1 MADIAP
7 GFLTD
12 TVMGA
17 FELIKKRLQAK
28 GRSVAVEQSHHEATI
43 ISVHQGRL
51 ELRYTVRVKT
61 GPQGSYPVVET
72 SFVDQLTGKEVKTQP
87 EVLGSAAEM
96 SSVADVTQQDI
107 VGSFF
112 NHYRPVNEKGYL

>member
-1 MADIAP
+1 LADRASA
-7 GFLTD
+7 FFTN

-17 FELIKKRLQAK
+17 FEQIKKRLQAK
-28 GRSVAVEQSHHEATI
+28 GRSIAVEQSHHEATI
-43 ISVHQGRL
+43 ISVHQGKL
-51 ELRYTVRVKT
+51 ELRYTIRVNT

-72 SFVDQLTGKEVKTQP
+72 GFVDLLSGNEVKTQP
-87 EVLGSAAEM
+87 EVLGRAAEM

-112 NHYRPVNEKGYL
+112 NHYRPANEKGYL